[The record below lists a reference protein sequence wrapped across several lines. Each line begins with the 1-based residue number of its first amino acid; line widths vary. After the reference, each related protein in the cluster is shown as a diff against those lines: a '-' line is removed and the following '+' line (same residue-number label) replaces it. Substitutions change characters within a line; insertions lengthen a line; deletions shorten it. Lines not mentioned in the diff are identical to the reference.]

1 MLSTNE
7 LKAEITRKGETV
19 KSVSSKMGM
28 NRATFYRKMCGVS
41 DFTRAEISQLVEI
54 LGLSDTVTMKIFLRT
69 RLRKN
74 NKERMMDGHAWQE
87 WRDTPKGGK
96 Q

>member
-1 MLSTNE
+1 MYNAKRRCCIKTTKGGAILLSTNE

-54 LGLSDTVTMKIFLRT
+54 LGLSDTVTMKIFFAD
-69 RLRKN
+69 
-74 NKERMMDGHAWQE
+74 EVA
-87 WRDTPKGGK
+87 
-96 Q
+96 